1 MNNKAKIELHDNYMD
16 GDTVILSRELNLD
29 PVKVGKMVS
38 ELIETQMMFDND
50 LELRITVSKDKEYE

>member
-1 MNNKAKIELHDNYMD
+1 MNNKAKIEIRDNYMD